1 MARRYGYSYEYKK
14 MSYIDRPRYTTD
26 VMLRVYVHYS
36 TTDIPSLLPFE
47 VVREQFISADD
58 NYVIG
63 DISLG
68 QLMAARQ
75 VLSAPDVFLAN
86 IPMFFLDRDD

>member
-1 MARRYGYSYEYKK
+1 M
-14 MSYIDRPRYTTD
+14 
-26 VMLRVYVHYS
+26 HYS